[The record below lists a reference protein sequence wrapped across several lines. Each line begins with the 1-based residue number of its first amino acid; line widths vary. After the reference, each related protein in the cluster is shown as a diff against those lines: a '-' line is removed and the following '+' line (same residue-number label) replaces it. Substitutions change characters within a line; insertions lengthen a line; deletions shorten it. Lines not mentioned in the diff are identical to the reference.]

1 MKTLKQILSL
11 GLVIALCVCLLPANA
26 HAAGKNVTASMKK
39 DKNLQELIDGIAICT
54 TSMLCERAGT
64 KQSKKTVKE
73 PLKGYNALSIAANVA
88 HQNHENYFTKKDI
101 HKWTYDL
108 FGIKP
113 NIKSIP
119 SYPSYETKKR
129 IWISKSIETSASHK
143 PYQYCGGDWGIYK
156 PLYTIKKIVKVK
168 KNVYDV
174 TITNKLGSRETPE
187 VKNVGTTYMRVKKNS
202 KSAYKYKITSLKHKG
217 NGIGY

>member
-1 MKTLKQILSL
+1 MKKLKQVLNLS
-11 GLVIALCVCLLPANA
+11 LVIALCVCLLPVNA

-39 DKNLQELIDGIAICT
+39 DKNLQELVGSIAICT
-54 TSMLCERAGT
+54 TSMLCEQAGT

-73 PLKGYNALSIAANVA
+73 TLKGYNALSIAANVA
-88 HQNHENYFTKKDI
+88 HQNRENYFTKKDI

-113 NIKSIP
+113 NVKSIP

-129 IWISKSIETSASHK
+129 IWISKSIKNSTSHK
-143 PYQYCGGDWGIYK
+143 PYQYCGGDWGSYK
-156 PLYTIKKIVKVK
+156 PLYAIKKIVKVR
-168 KNVYDV
+168 KNVYDI
-174 TITNKLGSRETPE
+174 TIINKLESRETPE
-187 VKNVGTTYMRVKKNS
+187 VKNLGTTYMRVKKNS
-202 KSAYKYKITSLKHKG
+202 KSAYKYKITRLKHKG